1 MSCFKRCCGLC
12 SALGMLLTTLVD
24 KGVLL
29 LRVQRRCVIIIHII
43 FGRLRLLDQ
52 AVGHGMGKV
61 QLYLSGC
68 TFSQCTLFGCN
79 LSRCNFSGCTLSG
92 FTLSQCTLSGC
103 TLSGCTLAKM
113 HNVCVHFVQVHVARV
128 SFIHCLGAPFSLGSK
143 TCSQKNYSQVTEVI
157 TLSYNIWQPLFAIL
171 EG

>member
-1 MSCFKRCCGLC
+1 MC

-61 QLYLSGC
+61 QLYL
-68 TFSQCTLFGCN
+68 
-79 LSRCNFSGCTLSG
+79 SGCTLSG